1 MIKVKINTST
11 GFGKT
16 AEFAGIELM
25 QYDLRTKN
33 ASVALSLYESVTSQ
47 TYILSRLVY
56 LTAVDLENWGL
67 DDMVLVDTVLE
78 KEGFERDLTY
88 VEPTTTTTLLVGPV
102 DPESTSTTT
111 TEPEATTTT
120 TSEPEATTTTTQIEG

>member
-33 ASVALSLYESVTSQ
+33 ASVAMSLYESNTSQ

-56 LTAVDLENWGL
+56 LNSTDLENWGL
-67 DDMVLVDTVLE
+67 DDMFLVDTVLE
-78 KEGFERDLTY
+78 KEGFARDLGY
-88 VEPTTTTTLLVGPV
+88 VEPTTTLA
-102 DPESTSTTT
+102 E
-111 TEPEATTTT
+111 ETTTT
-120 TSEPEATTTTTQIEG
+120 TAVPEETTTTTAPEETTTTTTQSE